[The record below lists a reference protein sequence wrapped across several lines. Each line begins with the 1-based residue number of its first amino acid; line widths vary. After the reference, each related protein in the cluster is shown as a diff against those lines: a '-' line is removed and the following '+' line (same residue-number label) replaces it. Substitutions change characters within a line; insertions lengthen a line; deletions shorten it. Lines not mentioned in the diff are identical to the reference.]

1 MSGHPWSEVD
11 FYLADRLRAGEDPVF
26 AAILAANAAA
36 GLPGIDVSP
45 LQGRFLQLLVRIS
58 GARRILEIGTLG
70 GYSAIWMGQ
79 GLPVGGQ
86 LISLEFDPTHARV
99 ARSNVERAALSDRIE
114 IREGAALDL
123 LPGLEG
129 PFDLVFIDA
138 DKRNNAAYVDWSI
151 RLGRPGTVIV
161 LDNVVRE
168 GAVVSEESRDSAVL
182 GSRAALDFLHSDQRI
197 DSTALQTVGVKG
209 WDGFVL
215 ARVRSV

>member
-1 MSGHPWSEVD
+1 
-11 FYLADRLRAGEDPVF
+11 
-26 AAILAANAAA
+26 
-36 GLPGIDVSP
+36 
-45 LQGRFLQLLVRIS
+45 
-58 GARRILEIGTLG
+58 
-70 GYSAIWMGQ
+70 
-79 GLPVGGQ
+79 
-86 LISLEFDPTHARV
+86 
-99 ARSNVERAALSDRIE
+99 VERAALSDRIE

>member
-86 LISLEFDPTHARV
+86 LISLEFDPPCKGCPVQRGE
-99 ARSNVERAALSDRIE
+99 SSAL
-114 IREGAALDL
+114 
-123 LPGLEG
+123 
-129 PFDLVFIDA
+129 
-138 DKRNNAAYVDWSI
+138 
-151 RLGRPGTVIV
+151 
-161 LDNVVRE
+161 
-168 GAVVSEESRDSAVL
+168 
-182 GSRAALDFLHSDQRI
+182 
-197 DSTALQTVGVKG
+197 
-209 WDGFVL
+209 
-215 ARVRSV
+215 